1 MSRENTASHP
11 ATPAQ
16 LQRLGLCIAAAL
28 PLYASAQEAPAV
40 LPEITVKAPAQ
51 GEDSATTE
59 DTGSYTTAGPS
70 RTATP
75 LGLGLRDTPQSVTV
89 VTQQR
94 VEDQKLRTITDV
106 LNNATGVSVN
116 QYETHRAQFNARGFD
131 INALMID
138 GVPTTWD
145 QPWSSGEIF
154 SSLATYDRVEIVRGA
169 TGLTTGSGN
178 PSAAVNMVRK
188 RAASKTFTGTAEL
201 DIGNWNQ
208 RRGMVDLSTPVNDA
222 KTVRLRVVGEHAERD
237 SWVDRLSDKNQTL
250 FATLEADLTPDTL
263 LTAGV
268 GYQKTKA
275 RGPMWGGLPLWYSD
289 GTPANWSRS
298 KSAAADWTRWDTT
311 HQTYFASLQ
320 HRFANDWRIKLS
332 YNRSERKADS
342 YLLYLSGAPDRT
354 TGLGMDTFAGSY
366 DVKTTQDDVAVQAD
380 GPFELLGR
388 RHELAFG
395 YVYANQKFNA
405 DARAADPAGAP
416 APDFDAWNGSFP
428 EPGWG
433 TPTFYENGTTTQ
445 QALYGVARF
454 NVTDPLKVI
463 VGARVTNYR
472 KKGDVSYASA
482 YRLKHDGEVT
492 PYAGVIYDLNDKYSL
507 YASYTDIFLPQN
519 ARDVTGRYLDPVV
532 GKAMETGIKG
542 EFLDGRVNASASVFH
557 IKQNNLA
564 QQTTDTVPGTNPP
577 EAAYRAVDGATSK
590 GFELEVAGELAPDWN
605 LAAGYTHFRA
615 RDADGADVNSL
626 YPRQLFRL
634 FTTYR
639 LPGAWNGLTVGGGLN
654 WQGKTYTYAP
664 HPLGTIEKV
673 EQKDYALVN
682 LMARYEINKRLTAQL
697 NINNLFDKKYYGM
710 FAAYNQLT
718 YGAPRNVTVSLKY
731 KF

>member
-1 MSRENTASHP
+1 MAARPTVP
-11 ATPAQ
+11 VRLKQ
-16 LQRLGLCIAAAL
+16 LSLCLAAAL
-28 PLYASAQEAPAV
+28 PLSALAQQTPAV
-40 LPEITVKAPAQ
+40 LPEITVNASPQ
-51 GEDSATTE
+51 GEDAATTE
-59 DTGSYTTAGPS
+59 GTGSYTTTGPS
-70 RTATP
+70 RTAPP
-75 LGLGLRDTPQSVTV
+75 LCLSLRDTPQSVTV

-94 VEDQKLRTITDV
+94 FEDQRLQTITDV
-106 LNNATGVSVN
+106 LNNTTGVSVN

-131 INALMID
+131 INALMVD

-154 SSLATYDRVEIVRGA
+154 SSLVTYDRVEIVRGA

-178 PSAAVNMVRK
+178 PSAASNMVRK
-188 RAASKTFTGTAEL
+188 RASSKEFTGAAEL
-201 DIGNWNQ
+201 DLGSWNQ
-208 RRGMVDLSTPVNDA
+208 RRGMVDLSTPVNEA

-237 SWVDRLSDKNQTL
+237 SWVDRLSNKNQTL
-250 FATLEADLTPDTL
+250 FATLEADLTSNTL
-263 LTAGV
+263 LTAGLS
-268 GYQKTKA
+268 YQKSKA

-289 GTPANWSRS
+289 GTPANWDRS

-311 HQTYFASLQ
+311 YQTYFASLQ
-320 HRFANDWRIKLS
+320 HRFDNDWRVKLS

-354 TGLGMDTFAGSY
+354 TGLGMTTFAGSY

-388 RHELAFG
+388 KHQLAFG

-405 DARAADPAGAP
+405 DARAANPAGGL
-416 APDFDAWNGSFP
+416 APDFNAWNGSFP
-428 EPGWG
+428 EPSWG
-433 TPTFYENGTTTQ
+433 APTFYENGTTTQ
-445 QALYGVARF
+445 QAIYGVARF

-463 VGARVTNYR
+463 LGARVTNYR
-472 KKGDVSYASA
+472 KKGDVA
-482 YRLKHDGEVT
+482 YSGAYELKSDNEVT
-492 PYAGVIYDLNDKYSL
+492 PYAGVIYDLNDTYSL
-507 YASYTDIFLPQN
+507 YASYTNIFLPQN
-519 ARDVTGRYLDPVV
+519 ARDVTGRYLDPVK

-577 EAAYRAVDGATSK
+577 EMAYRAVDGATSK
-590 GFELEVAGELAPDWN
+590 GFELEVAGELAPNWN
-605 LAAGYTHFRA
+605 LSAGYTHFRA
-615 RDADGADVNSL
+615 KAADGTDVNSL
-626 YPRQLFRL
+626 YPRRLFRL

-639 LPGAWNGLTVGGGLN
+639 LPGAWNGLTLGGGLS
-654 WQGKTYTYAP
+654 WQGKTYTHATN
-664 HPLGTIEKV
+664 PLGVVEKV
-673 EQKDYALVN
+673 EQKDYALVG
-682 LMARYEINKRLTAQL
+682 LMARYEINKQMTAQL
-697 NINNLFDKKYYGM
+697 NINNLFDKRYYGM
-710 FAAYNQLT
+710 FAAYSQLT